1 MTCPHRDSQSLAGAV
16 HNADRGQVPVL
27 IFSGSSPFTANGELR
42 GSKNEFI
49 MWIQGS
55 GVLCISLRPTF
66 DDLCPTD
73 VPDQPAIVRQYM
85 RYTAQIQSGKNA
97 SKIILRALQMYV
109 RQPHLHDGSP

>member
-1 MTCPHRDSQSLAGAV
+1 MAGAV

-27 IFSGSSPFTANGELR
+27 IFAGSSPFTANGELR

-49 MWIQGS
+49 MWIQGE
-55 GVLCISLRPTF
+55 SLKGFLGPTPRLTADGLF
-66 DDLCPTD
+66 VAD

-97 SKIILRALQMYV
+97 SKVILRALQMYV
-109 RQPHLHDGSP
+109 LQNFHSFLSRAD